1 MSDTADADDDQHV
14 ATGTDEPSS
23 VYVWQ
28 RVGLRAELEKTP
40 CRRLFSTSGPERD
53 VAIIHD
59 AARDVFYAMDACCPH
74 QGGPLN
80 EGDIEDIGGNLK
92 ITCPWHYYQFD
103 VKTGKSDTGL
113 QQRVYEVKVEDGLV
127 FVKCPTKLSLTPF
140 KK

>member
-1 MSDTADADDDQHV
+1 PTAVEEA
-14 ATGTDEPSS
+14 
-23 VYVWQ
+23 WQ
-28 RVGLRAELEKTP
+28 LAGPRAELEKTP
-40 CRRLFSTSGPERD
+40 CRRLFSSSGPERD

-59 AARDVFYAMDACCPH
+59 AARDALHAMDACCPH
-74 QGGPLN
+74 QDKGGPLN
-80 EGDIEDIGGNLK
+80 EGDIEDIGGDLK